1 MAVERSFIV
10 KLLADPKELIKG
22 FSSVKA
28 QAEDTF
34 GGANTKIQSLV
45 PSFQKV
51 AAASAVAFAGLT
63 AAAGLSISEAIKAQA
78 EQDRLRQILLTTG
91 GASEKQVEALIAQA
105 DALEKVGV
113 ASAGAIITAQS
124 QLATF
129 DLQFETI
136 QRLTPAI
143 TDYVIAEK
151 GATASTEDF
160 KSMTNSLAQALGGN
174 FTALTKSGFQLDET
188 TKSLIKNGTEAERS
202 AALVDVLNS
211 TYKGFNEAARQTA
224 QGQLVAL
231 RNSFNAVR
239 TEIGIALIPA
249 FEAAIGLL
257 QKFADFVQ
265 KNTGLIVTIGITIGA
280 MTGTV
285 VLLSLAMKVL
295 ATVTAAAALKLTL
308 FGVALSATGIFAIV
322 VVVGLLISAFVNL
335 MFHSEKARNVMK
347 TLINFVIK
355 GFEMVVNAVIGV
367 INSVIQWGNVFNG
380 ILRAVGFNV
389 GSLERIAA
397 VSFKGIG
404 NSISGAADEADNFA
418 NKIEIARQ
426 RIRQLD
432 EKGLVTVADAT
443 NKVAKA
449 EAEVNR
455 LRKLQYIPLEQL
467 KKATDDLKNSQ
478 ADLALLTGENGKKSV
493 GGATKEAIKPLQEYT
508 KVLKQAQSQSD
519 AFGRAQ
525 KRVTESQLSVA
536 EANDALAFARAELDR
551 VQRAGSEGEII
562 DATRAVAAAER
573 GLTRAQFG
581 QEEAAIAV
589 RDAERRLADI
599 RADEASTADQIR
611 RAEIA
616 LAEAKFNIVDAEDN
630 QIKSTRGLAEARRQL
645 RITTDGLKQGDAEL
659 LPFQKAVTDAQKA
672 QTRASEEYQEALKA
686 QTEALKE
693 YKDAL
698 KELADA
704 AGKFPGVAGRVG
716 APGLIPT
723 VPGVPEPV
731 PVYTP
736 QQESQLAQLN
746 VTVQAGLATDGAEV
760 GRVIADYLRDFTRIA
775 GPLQAYGLVT

>member
-1 MAVERSFIV
+1 
-10 KLLADPKELIKG
+10 
-22 FSSVKA
+22 
-28 QAEDTF
+28 
-34 GGANTKIQSLV
+34 
-45 PSFQKV
+45 
-51 AAASAVAFAGLT
+51 
-63 AAAGLSISEAIKAQA
+63 
-78 EQDRLRQILLTTG
+78 
-91 GASEKQVEALIAQA
+91 
-105 DALEKVGV
+105 
-113 ASAGAIITAQS
+113 
-124 QLATF
+124 
-129 DLQFETI
+129 
-136 QRLTPAI
+136 
-143 TDYVIAEK
+143 
-151 GATASTEDF
+151 
-160 KSMTNSLAQALGGN
+160 
-174 FTALTKSGFQLDET
+174 
-188 TKSLIKNGTEAERS
+188 
-202 AALVDVLNS
+202 
-211 TYKGFNEAARQTA
+211 
-224 QGQLVAL
+224 
-231 RNSFNAVR
+231 
-239 TEIGIALIPA
+239 
-249 FEAAIGLL
+249 
-257 QKFADFVQ
+257 
-265 KNTGLIVTIGITIGA
+265 
-280 MTGTV
+280 
-285 VLLSLAMKVL
+285 
-295 ATVTAAAALKLTL
+295 
-308 FGVALSATGIFAIV
+308 
-322 VVVGLLISAFVNL
+322 
-335 MFHSEKARNVMK
+335 MK

-380 ILRAVGFNV
+380 ILRAVGINV
-389 GSLERIAA
+389 GNLAPIAEASFGRIGASA
-397 VSFKGIG
+397 
-404 NSISGAADEADNFA
+404 NGAAGEVANFA
-418 NKIEIARQ
+418 DKVEIARQ

-467 KKATDDLKNSQ
+467 KKATDDLKTAQ
-478 ADLALLTGENGKKSV
+478 GDLALLTGDNGPKSV
-493 GGATKEAIKPLQEYT
+493 GGATKQAIKPLQEYT

-704 AGKFPGVAGRVG
+704 AGKFPGVAGKVG

-736 QQESQLAQLN
+736 AQESQLAQLN

>member
-1 MAVERSFIV
+1 
-10 KLLADPKELIKG
+10 
-22 FSSVKA
+22 
-28 QAEDTF
+28 
-34 GGANTKIQSLV
+34 
-45 PSFQKV
+45 
-51 AAASAVAFAGLT
+51 
-63 AAAGLSISEAIKAQA
+63 
-78 EQDRLRQILLTTG
+78 
-91 GASEKQVEALIAQA
+91 
-105 DALEKVGV
+105 
-113 ASAGAIITAQS
+113 
-124 QLATF
+124 
-129 DLQFETI
+129 
-136 QRLTPAI
+136 
-143 TDYVIAEK
+143 
-151 GATASTEDF
+151 
-160 KSMTNSLAQALGGN
+160 
-174 FTALTKSGFQLDET
+174 
-188 TKSLIKNGTEAERS
+188 
-202 AALVDVLNS
+202 
-211 TYKGFNEAARQTA
+211 
-224 QGQLVAL
+224 
-231 RNSFNAVR
+231 
-239 TEIGIALIPA
+239 
-249 FEAAIGLL
+249 
-257 QKFADFVQ
+257 
-265 KNTGLIVTIGITIGA
+265 
-280 MTGTV
+280 
-285 VLLSLAMKVL
+285 
-295 ATVTAAAALKLTL
+295 
-308 FGVALSATGIFAIV
+308 
-322 VVVGLLISAFVNL
+322 
-335 MFHSEKARNVMK
+335 
-347 TLINFVIK
+347 
-355 GFEMVVNAVIGV
+355 
-367 INSVIQWGNVFNG
+367 
-380 ILRAVGFNV
+380 
-389 GSLERIAA
+389 
-397 VSFKGIG
+397 
-404 NSISGAADEADNFA
+404 
-418 NKIEIARQ
+418 
-426 RIRQLD
+426 LD

-467 KKATDDLKNSQ
+467 KKATDDLKNAQ
-478 ADLALLTGENGKKSV
+478 TDLALLTGDNGRKSV

-630 QIKSTRGLAEARRQL
+630 QIKSTRSLAEARRQL

-736 QQESQLAQLN
+736 AQESQLAQLN